1 MNTND
6 LVAFVQN
13 VEETGSEADQRVLC
27 ELLWLAYCRLNYTH
41 SPRVPETI
49 MLRHEWARLDAKLK
63 GDGDATQ

>member
-27 ELLWLAYCRLNYTH
+27 ELLWLAYCRLAYAH
-41 SPRVPETI
+41 SDRVNEKVA
-49 MLRHEWARLDAKLK
+49 LRREWSRLGAKLGGK
-63 GDGDATQ
+63 